1 MRNFFRNI
9 LRWKLKQLARLTL
22 WRFEPGI
29 VGVTGS
35 VGKTSARIAI
45 TAVLGADRR
54 VRAAPGNLN
63 NDLGL
68 PVAILGEWGD
78 AAARL
83 VSREA
88 PSGQFVHKALF
99 WFRVLCGGVVQ
110 LLFLP
115 KRQYPEI
122 LVLEYGADK
131 PGDIRYLLSI
141 ARPSVSVITALG
153 EVPAHVEFYAN
164 PGEVARE
171 KARLIECLPAA
182 GFAVLNH
189 DDAAVMA
196 LKDRTRAHVCTYGFE
211 NGAEVAIARFE
222 HKVFEGK
229 PRGISFKIEHEG
241 NFVPVRIDNA
251 FGRAHA
257 YAAGAAAS
265 VGLIF
270 GMNLVTISEA
280 LKRYVPAKGRMD
292 LHVGVKES
300 RVLDDSYNASP
311 LSMHAALETLRDLPA
326 TRRVAVLGDML
337 EIGSFA
343 MAAHEAVGRFAAKC
357 ADVIVTVGPHAK
369 FIADAAVR
377 AGIPRERVMSFDTAE
392 DAADPVH
399 VLLRKGDLVLAKGS
413 HAMHLEEV
421 VETIKVE

>member
-1 MRNFFRNI
+1 M
-9 LRWKLKQLARLTL
+9 LRWKLKTLARLTL
-22 WRFEPGI
+22 WRFEPDI

-35 VGKTSARIAI
+35 VGKTSAKLAIA
-45 TAVLGADRR
+45 AVLGAARR

-88 PSGQFVHKALF
+88 PPGQPVRKAFF
-99 WFRVLCGGVVQ
+99 WFRVLCGGMAQ
-110 LLFLP
+110 FLFLP
-115 KRQYPEI
+115 KKKYPEI

-131 PGDIRYLLSI
+131 PGDIKELLSI
-141 ARPSVSVITALG
+141 ARPSVSVITAIG
-153 EVPAHVEFYAN
+153 EVPVHVEFYAN

-171 KARLIECLPAA
+171 KARLIESLPAA

-189 DDAAVMA
+189 DDPAVMA
-196 LKDRTRAHVCTYGFE
+196 LKDQTRAHVCTYGFGD
-211 NGAEVAIARFE
+211 GAEVALARFE

-229 PRGISFKIEHEG
+229 PLGISFKIEHG
-241 NFVPVRIDNA
+241 GSFVPVRLDNA

-280 LKRYVPAKGRMD
+280 LKRYVPAEGRMD
-292 LHVGVKES
+292 LHAGVKES
-300 RVLDDSYNASP
+300 CVLDDSYNASP
-311 LSMHAALETLRDLPA
+311 LSMRSALETLRDLPG

-343 MAAHEAVGRFAAKC
+343 MQAHESAGRLAAKC
-357 ADVIVTVGPHAK
+357 ADIIVTVGAHAK
-369 FIADAAVR
+369 LIADAALH
-377 AGIPRERVMSFDTAE
+377 AGVPRDRIMSFDTAE
-392 DAADPVH
+392 DAANPVH
-399 VLLRKGDLVLAKGS
+399 NLIQKGDLVLVKGS

-421 VETIKVE
+421 VGEIKVG